1 VLNHATNHTQSRWQ
15 TFKMRTSIK
24 FLGIFLTLIF
34 FGCEKPIKE
43 FQIDTN
49 NKKETAKFYSDSTY
63 TLETDEIKYSG
74 NWIGGFNEGDTITIS
89 PTMYGYNIMTATPT
103 ESFKIINGKL
113 TRIKINRQ
121 KTDKDLSNNYEAT
134 TIELNIED
142 EPSLMIL
149 LHKDGTINRKGRG
162 TEEIDNNFYM
172 GIQYDSLLSELTKS
186 ITTDFQSLLN
196 KVNDYPDKKGKTCM
210 LEITL
215 SDGKETKGVR
225 YTYGSESMGPPIPI
239 ANYVNKAIELT
250 DPWYN
255 EQVKMVENS
264 KTE

>member
-1 VLNHATNHTQSRWQ
+1 MFS
-15 TFKMRTSIK
+15 
-24 FLGIFLTLIF
+24 F
-34 FGCEKPIKE
+34 FGCGK
-43 FQIDTN
+43 
-49 NKKETAKFYSDSTY
+49 NKS
-63 TLETDEIKYSG
+63 
-74 NWIGGFNEGDTITIS
+74 
-89 PTMYGYNIMTATPT
+89 
-103 ESFKIINGKL
+103 
-113 TRIKINRQ
+113 Q
-121 KTDKDLSNNYEAT
+121 KTDKVLANNYEAT

-162 TEEIDNNFYM
+162 TEEIDKNFYM
-172 GIQYDSLLSELTKS
+172 GIQKDSLLTELSKL
-186 ITTDFQSLLN
+186 ITPEFQSLLN
-196 KVNDYPDKKGKTCM
+196 KVNDYPDKNGKICM

-215 SDGKETKGVR
+215 SNGKETKGVR

-255 EQVKMVENS
+255 KQVKIMENN

>member
-1 VLNHATNHTQSRWQ
+1 MNR
-15 TFKMRTSIK
+15 I
-24 FLGIFLTLIF
+24 LILITMFSF
-34 FGCEKPIKE
+34 FGCGK
-43 FQIDTN
+43 
-49 NKKETAKFYSDSTY
+49 NKT
-63 TLETDEIKYSG
+63 
-74 NWIGGFNEGDTITIS
+74 
-89 PTMYGYNIMTATPT
+89 
-103 ESFKIINGKL
+103 
-113 TRIKINRQ
+113 Q

-134 TIELNIED
+134 SIELNIEN

-162 TEEIDNNFYM
+162 TEEIDNDFYM
-172 GIQYDSLLSELTKS
+172 GIQNDSLLSKLTKS

-196 KVNDYPDKKGKTCM
+196 RVNDYPDKKGKTCM

>member
-1 VLNHATNHTQSRWQ
+1 MNRVL
-15 TFKMRTSIK
+15 I
-24 FLGIFLTLIF
+24 LIIIFSF
-34 FGCEKPIKE
+34 FGCGKNKP
-43 FQIDTN
+43 
-49 NKKETAKFYSDSTY
+49 
-63 TLETDEIKYSG
+63 
-74 NWIGGFNEGDTITIS
+74 
-89 PTMYGYNIMTATPT
+89 
-103 ESFKIINGKL
+103 
-113 TRIKINRQ
+113 Q
-121 KTDKDLSNNYEAT
+121 KTDKDSGNNYEIM

-172 GIQYDSLLSELTKS
+172 GIQKDSLLSELNKS
-186 ITTDFQSLLN
+186 ITSDFKSLLN
-196 KVNDYPDKKGKTCM
+196 RVNDYPDKKGKTCM

-239 ANYVNKAIELT
+239 ANYVKKAIELT
-250 DPWYN
+250 DPWFN
-255 EQVKMVENS
+255 EQVKMIENS